1 MNKSLFRLKFL
12 SVLTAVASLVT
23 AFGGGLLAT
32 PAQAQGTRIDV
43 SGIGANQLPIAIS
56 RFGGDKALVENVIK
70 SDLTRSSAFRV
81 YAIDQTMTETSSL
94 DLGSFRNQGADS
106 ALVGSVVRT
115 TDGRYDVRYKLVD
128 TVRQQVLLERSIPVA
143 EGDLRLAAH
152 RVADD
157 VYERLTG
164 LKGVFSTRIAFVT
177 KEGPRYRLN
186 IADWDGENVQTAL
199 NSAEPIISPAWSP
212 DGTRL
217 AYVSF
222 ETRKPVVYVHQ
233 LTTGQRRAVAEF
245 RGSNSAPAWS
255 PDGTRLAVTLTRD
268 GGSQIYMISAQGGDT
283 QRLTQSS
290 GIDTEPVF
298 SPDGQF
304 IYFTSDRGGAP
315 QVYRMPAGGGAAT
328 RITFGSNYNVT
339 PRISPDGQ
347 HLAYVTRRDGRFFV
361 ALRDLQSGEERL
373 LTDTGEEESPS
384 FSPNG
389 RWIMYSTRGRG
400 GNALLIVTTD
410 GRFRQTLPRI
420 NGDIREPAW
429 GPYPR

>member
-12 SVLTAVASLVT
+12 ILFAVMAITAAGAL
-23 AFGGGLLAT
+23 FGAA
-32 PAQAQGTRIDV
+32 PARAQNTRIDV
-43 SGIGANQLPIAIS
+43 SGIGANQLPIAIA
-56 RFGGDKALVENVIK
+56 RFGGDRPLVETVLK

-81 YAIDQTMTETSSL
+81 LPVDQLMTETSPL

-106 ALVGSVVRT
+106 VLVGSVNRVAE
-115 TDGRYDVRYKLVD
+115 GRYEVRYKLVD
-128 TVRQQVLLERSIPVA
+128 SVRQQVLLERTIPVA

-164 LKGVFSTRIAFVT
+164 IKGVFSTRIAFVT

-186 IADWDGENVQTAL
+186 IADWDGENIQTAL

-268 GGSQIYMISAQGGDT
+268 GGSQIYMISAQGGES

-290 GIDTEPVF
+290 GIDTEPYF
-298 SPDGQF
+298 APDGQS

-315 QVYRMPAGGGAAT
+315 QIYRMPASGGAAT
-328 RITFGSNYNVT
+328 RVTFGSNYNVT
-339 PRISPDGQ
+339 PRVSPDGE

-361 ALRDLQSGEERL
+361 ALRDIKSGAEQL
-373 LTDTGEEESPS
+373 LTDAGDAESPS

-389 RWIMYSTRGRG
+389 RWVMYSTRGRG
-400 GNALLIVTTD
+400 GDTLMIVTTD
-410 GRFRQTLPRI
+410 GRFRQTLPRLT
-420 NGDIREPAW
+420 GDIREPAW

>member
-1 MNKSLFRLKFL
+1 MNKSLFRLRFL
-12 SVLTAVASLVT
+12 FLFTAAAL
-23 AFGGGLLAT
+23 AGLGGLASAS
-32 PAQAQGTRIDV
+32 PAQAQNTRIDV
-43 SGIGANQLPIAIS
+43 SGIGANQLPIAVS
-56 RFGGDKALVENVIK
+56 RFGGDRALVENVIK
-70 SDLTRSSAFRV
+70 SDLTRSSAFRLLAV
-81 YAIDQTMTETSSL
+81 DQLMTETSPL

-106 ALVGSVVRT
+106 VLVGSVNRT
-115 TDGRYDVRYKLVD
+115 GAGRYEVRYKLVD
-128 TVRQQVLLERSIPVA
+128 SVRQQVLLERAIPVA

-152 RVADD
+152 RIADD

-164 LKGVFSTRIAFVT
+164 IKGVFSTRIAFVT

-199 NSAEPIISPAWSP
+199 NSSEPIISPTWSP

-268 GGSQIYMISAQGGDT
+268 GGSQIYMISAQGGES

-298 SPDGQF
+298 SPDGQS

-315 QVYRMPAGGGAAT
+315 QIYRMPSSGGGAT
-328 RITFGSNYNVT
+328 RVTFGSNYNVT

-347 HLAYVTRRDGRFFV
+347 HLAYVTRRDGHFYV
-361 ALRDLQSGEERL
+361 ALRDLKSGEEQL
-373 LTDTGEEESPS
+373 LTDAGDAESPS

-389 RWIMYSTRGRG
+389 RWVMYSTRGRG
-400 GNALLIVTTD
+400 GDTLMIVTTD
-410 GRFRQTLPRI
+410 GRFRQSLPRLS
-420 NGDIREPAW
+420 GDIREPAW

>member
-12 SVLTAVASLVT
+12 ILLAAVTVLGAGAML
-23 AFGGGLLAT
+23 GAT
-32 PAQAQGTRIDV
+32 PARAQNTRIDV
-43 SGIGANQLPIAIS
+43 SGIGANQLPIAVA
-56 RFGGDKALVENVIK
+56 RFGGDRPVVESVLK
-70 SDLTRSSAFRV
+70 SDLTRSSAFRLLAV
-81 YAIDQTMTETSSL
+81 DQLMTETSPL
-94 DLGSFRNQGADS
+94 DLASFRNQGADS
-106 ALVGSVVRT
+106 VLVGSVSRQAE
-115 TDGRYDVRYKLVD
+115 GRYEVRYKLVD
-128 TVRQQVLLERSIPVA
+128 SVRQQVLLERSIPVA

-164 LKGVFSTRIAFVT
+164 IKGVFSTRIAFVT
-177 KEGPRYRLN
+177 KEGARYRLN
-186 IADWDGENVQTAL
+186 IADWDGENIQTAL
-199 NSAEPIISPAWSP
+199 NSSEPIISPAWSP

-222 ETRKPVVYVHQ
+222 ETRKPVVYVHH

-268 GGSQIYMISAQGGDT
+268 GGSQIYMISAQGGES

-298 SPDGQF
+298 SPDGQS

-315 QVYRMPAGGGAAT
+315 QIYRMPAGGGAAT

-347 HLAYVTRRDGRFFV
+347 HLAYVTRREGQFYV
-361 ALRDLQSGEERL
+361 ALRDLKSGGEQL
-373 LTDTGEEESPS
+373 LTEAGDAESPS

-389 RWIMYSTRGRG
+389 RWVLYSTRGRG
-400 GNALLIVTTD
+400 GDTLMIVTTD
-410 GRFRQTLPRI
+410 GWFRQNLPRLS
-420 NGDIREPAW
+420 GDIREPAW